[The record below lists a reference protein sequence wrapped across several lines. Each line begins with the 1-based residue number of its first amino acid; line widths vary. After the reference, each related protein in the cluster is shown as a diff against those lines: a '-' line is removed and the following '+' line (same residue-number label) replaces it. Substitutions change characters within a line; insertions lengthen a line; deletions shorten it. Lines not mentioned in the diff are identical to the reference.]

1 MGAFE
6 YTVLDKRGRQR
17 KGVLEGDTPR
27 SVRQQLREKGLSPLS
42 VVEVRQREEKRSSK
56 GAFSFQRGISTAD
69 LALLTRQFSTLVRS
83 GLPLD
88 VVLKAVS
95 QQTEKPRIRSMIL
108 GVRSRVLEGHT
119 LAHALDDFP
128 HVFPDIYRSTI
139 LAGEQS
145 GKLDVVLERL
155 ADYTESRQALAQKTS
170 VALIYPIF
178 LIVASLAIVIALLA
192 YVVPQVVQVF
202 SDMGANLPILTVIL
216 IKVSDFILEYG
227 VLMAMMLA
235 VSVLVFSMLIRRP
248 GPRRYFHQFLLKLPV
263 VGRLIRGLNAARFSQ
278 TMSILVASGVPVLDG
293 LNISASVLT
302 NLPMRLAV
310 EEAATMVREG
320 TGISVALDKS
330 GYFPP
335 MTIHLI
341 ASGEASG
348 NLEGMLERAAT
359 SQEREVETL
368 ISAFMGILEPLMLLV
383 MGGVVLMIVLAIL
396 MPIFQMN
403 TLLK

>member
-6 YTVLDKRGRQR
+6 YTALDDRGKQR

-27 SVRQQLREKGLSPLS
+27 SVRQQLREKGFSPLS
-42 VVEVRQREEKRSSK
+42 VVEVRQREQKRSAK
-56 GAFSFQRGISTAD
+56 GAFSFQRGISNAD

-95 QQTEKPRIRSMIL
+95 QQTEKPRIRNMIL
-108 GVRSRVLEGHT
+108 GVRARVLEGHT

-128 HVFPDIYRSTI
+128 HVFPEIYRSTI

-155 ADYTESRQALAQKTS
+155 ADYTENRQALAQKTS

-178 LIVASLAIVIALLA
+178 LVVASLAIVIALLA

-202 SDMGANLPILTVIL
+202 SDMGADLPVLTVIL
-216 IKVSDFILEYG
+216 IAVSDFILSYG
-227 VLMAMMLA
+227 VAMAIGLA
-235 VSVLVFSMLIRRP
+235 LSVLLFSMLIRQP
-248 GPRRYFHQFLLKLPV
+248 GPKRYFHRFLLKLPV
-263 VGRLIRGLNAARFSQ
+263 VGRLLRGLNAARFSQ

-310 EEAATMVREG
+310 EDAATMVREG
-320 TGISVALDKS
+320 TGISVALEKS

-348 NLEGMLERAAT
+348 NLEEMLERAAT

-368 ISAFMGILEPLMLLV
+368 ISAFMGILEPLMLLI

-396 MPIFQMN
+396 MPIFEMN
-403 TLLK
+403 TMIK